1 MRGSEDKFLSMTAVV
16 LGHIPLS
23 LLGIAVFGFPNWD
36 SVNFVLAS
44 SVLHFFYQI
53 FLLNAYKYGQLSQV
67 YPVARG
73 LSPLIIVVVSSI
85 FIGEVL
91 SKFELIGVI
100 CVSVAL
106 LAYGIKI
113 NFQSKKKYGW
123 IYFCNYNRMFYSFI
137 FIS

>member
-1 MRGSEDKFLSMTAVV
+1 MYGKKNPT
-16 LGHIPLS
+16 S
-23 LLGIAVFGFPNWD
+23 L
-36 SVNFVLAS
+36 
-44 SVLHFFYQI
+44 FFYQI

-113 NFQSKKKYGW
+113 NFQSKKNMGGFVFA
-123 IYFCNYNRMFYSFI
+123 IITVGLPVFFI
-137 FIS
+137 ASLYAE